1 MNAMRPTVPL
11 LLLAAAVG
19 AMIAGCEAGSGTA
32 NDFRLETL
40 NHGRFY
46 LNRHR
51 GRPVVLVFWTT
62 WCITC
67 KQELTYLND
76 LRREFA
82 EDELTLASVC
92 VDPENIDLAR
102 RITED
107 LALGYPVLLD
117 EMMKDGSTRVAGTFG
132 VRSFPTTVIL
142 DAGGKIA
149 WSCEGFGPTDKSA
162 IGRQIDRLLA
172 AKATRP

>member
-19 AMIAGCEAGSGTA
+19 AMIAGCESGSGTA

-40 NHGRFY
+40 DHGRFY

-51 GRPVVLVFWTT
+51 GRPVVLVFWAT
-62 WCITC
+62 WCTTC

-76 LRREFA
+76 LRNEFA

-107 LALGYPVLLD
+107 LTLGYPVLLD
-117 EMMKDGSTRVAGTFG
+117 DMMKDGSMRVADTFD
-132 VRSFPTTVIL
+132 VRSFPTTVII
-142 DAGGKIA
+142 DAGGEVA

-172 AKATRP
+172 KAARP